1 MFSIDMIRKD
11 MNGVKA
17 HKLFDELRNKSYDV
31 LFIYSDM
38 INEP

>member
-1 MFSIDMIRKD
+1 

-17 HKLFDELRNKSYDV
+17 HKLFDELRNASYDV
-31 LFIYSDM
+31 LFIYNDM